1 MDHLLYGAA
10 YYDEYMPCERLEKDA
25 EMLAKAGMNVVRIA
39 ESTWATEEPQPGV
52 FDFSHVTRVLDEMEK
67 HSISVI
73 IGTPTYAVPSW
84 LVNAHPEVLA
94 VTHKGPGIYGA
105 RQIMDITSPA
115 YRFYAERL
123 IRKLLAVTAGR
134 KCVIGYQLDN
144 ETKYYDTAGPNVQ
157 KAFVRYLRN
166 EFHDDIEALNKEFGL
181 DYWSN
186 RINRWEDFPDVR
198 GTINGSLAAEFDKF
212 RRGLVDEFLMWQA
225 NIVKE
230 YKRPDQ
236 FITHNFDFDWRGY
249 SFGVQP
255 SVNHFHA
262 ANAVTLAGC
271 DIYHPTQDELTGAEI
286 AFGGDLTRSIKGDG
300 ADGSGMTSSET
311 SYAEASEDRRAV
323 SRNGMTSSRNYL
335 VLETE
340 AQGYPDWTPYPGQL
354 RLQAFSHLASGANM
368 VEYWHWHSI
377 HNSFET
383 YWKGVLSHDLAEN
396 AIYRE
401 CETIGADFKRL
412 GSHLVNLKK
421 HNQAAILVSNEALT
435 ALEYFRIDATAKGP
449 GHLAYNDIVRLM
461 YDALYKMN
469 IECDFLPPEAT
480 AADMNRY
487 RMVVAPAL
495 YAAPEDLLR
504 RLNAYVRDGGYL
516 VTTFKSGFADEYVK
530 VYHDAQPHILREAV
544 GVTYQQFT
552 FPKNCGLRGKLVD
565 EARGNAG
572 VDDFVTG
579 SSAKMQ
585 EEVGVSEA
593 MSASMD
599 SRNEGAALAQE
610 NMRMGESLGE
620 DDLQASL
627 FMELLMPDA
636 GCEVLASY
644 DHRYWGEYAAVTENA
659 YGRGKAM
666 YIGCGLSEK
675 LLRKLLAHAAEEAGI
690 DYPAGTSFPVIV
702 RKGTNDA
709 GHIVTYYLNYSP
721 EDVTVKNSTG
731 GTELLSGRYVE
742 KNEKLALGSWE
753 FAIVETEA

>member
-1 MDHLLYGAA
+1 MMDHLLYGAA

-25 EMLAKAGMNVVRIA
+25 SMLEKAGMNVVRIA

-67 HSISVI
+67 HGISVI

-94 VTHKGPGIYGA
+94 VTHKGPGMYGA

-123 IRKLLAVTAGR
+123 IRKLLAVTADR

-144 ETKYYDTAGPNVQ
+144 ETKYYDTVGPNVQ
-157 KAFVRYLRN
+157 KAFVRCLRD
-166 EFHDDIEALNKEFGL
+166 EFHDDIEAMNREFGL

-212 RRGLVDEFLMWQA
+212 RRGLVDEFLKWQA
-225 NIVKE
+225 NIVNE

-262 ANAVTLAGC
+262 ANAVTIAGC

-286 AFGGDLTRSIKGDG
+286 AFGGDLTRSIKG
-300 ADGSGMTSSET
+300 
-311 SYAEASEDRRAV
+311 
-323 SRNGMTSSRNYL
+323 NNYL

-401 CETIGADFKRL
+401 CASIGADFKRL

-435 ALEYFRIDATAKGP
+435 ALEYFQIDATAKGP
-449 GHLAYNDIVRLM
+449 GHLAYNDIVRLL

-487 RMVVAPAL
+487 KMIVAPAL
-495 YAAPEDLLR
+495 YAAPEELLENLR
-504 RLNAYVRDGGYL
+504 AYVRDGGYL
-516 VTTFKSGFADEYVK
+516 VTTFKSGFADEHVK
-530 VYHDAQPHILREAV
+530 VYHDAQPHILRTAV

-565 EARGNAG
+565 GL
-572 VDDFVTG
+572 
-579 SSAKMQ
+579 S
-585 EEVGVSEA
+585 EE
-593 MSASMD
+593 
-599 SRNEGAALAQE
+599 
-610 NMRMGESLGE
+610 
-620 DDLQASL
+620 DLQPSL
-627 FMELLMPDA
+627 FMELLMPDE

-644 DHRYWGEYAAVTENA
+644 DHKYWGEYAAVTENA

-675 LLRKLLAHAAEEAGI
+675 LLRRLLAHAAEETGI
-690 DYPAGTSFPVIV
+690 DYPEGISFPVIV
-702 RKGTNDA
+702 RRGTNDA
-709 GHIVTYYLNYSP
+709 GHTIAYYFNYSP
-721 EDVTVKNSTG
+721 DDVSVRNGAGS
-731 GTELLSGRYVE
+731 GTELFTGRTVAE
-742 KNEKLALGSWE
+742 NEEMTLNGWQ
-753 FAIVETEA
+753 FAIVEME

>member
-25 EMLAKAGMNVVRIA
+25 DMLEKAGMNVVRIA

-67 HSISVI
+67 HDISVI

-94 VTHKGPGIYGA
+94 VTHKGPGMYGA

-157 KAFVRYLRN
+157 KAFVRYLRD
-166 EFHDDIEALNKEFGL
+166 EFHDDIEAMNREFGL

-212 RRGLVDEFLMWQA
+212 RRGLVDEFLKWQA

-236 FITHNFDFDWRGY
+236 FVTHNFDFDWRGY

-262 ANAVTLAGC
+262 ANAVTIAGC

-300 ADGSGMTSSET
+300 ADGNGG
-311 SYAEASEDRRAV
+311 RC
-323 SRNGMTSSRNYL
+323 GMTSSRNYL

-449 GHLAYNDIVRLM
+449 GQLAYNDVVRLL

-487 RMVVAPAL
+487 KMVVAPAL
-495 YAAPEDLLR
+495 YAAPEDLLE
-504 RLNAYVRDGGYL
+504 RLNGYVRDGGYL
-516 VTTFKSGFADEYVK
+516 VTTFKSGFTDEHVK

-565 EARGNAG
+565 GL
-572 VDDFVTG
+572 
-579 SSAKMQ
+579 S
-585 EEVGVSEA
+585 EE
-593 MSASMD
+593 
-599 SRNEGAALAQE
+599 N
-610 NMRMGESLGE
+610 
-620 DDLQASL
+620 LQASL
-627 FMELLMPDA
+627 FMELLMPDE

-690 DYPAGTSFPVIV
+690 DYPAGISFPVIV

-753 FAIVETEA
+753 FAIIETEA